1 MKKIAKILLAFVFCL
16 ALVSLTFAV
25 TYTAMAQRI
34 GRPSAAAQKA
44 EEVYEYLD
52 AYFIGDLDE
61 DAIDDAIGAAMVSAT
76 GDRWSYYISAE
87 DYGAHQDQLE
97 NAYVG
102 VGMTVQ
108 LQEDGFYVTQ
118 VEQDGP
124 AAQAGILPGDRIDSV
139 DGASCGEMTMEEL
152 RRAVRGEAGTQVV
165 IAMEREGQT
174 LEFTITRQQLQT
186 KVVDYTLLDSGVG
199 YIQIYNFDGGCAE
212 NAIAAVEELTRQGAK
227 ALLFDVRNDPGGLKS
242 ELVELLDYL
251 LPEGVLFRSVNY
263 AGEEK
268 TDYSDASCVSLPM
281 AVLVNEDSYSAAEF
295 FAAALREYG
304 VAQVFGAQTCG
315 KGYFQVALQL
325 SDGSALNLSIG
336 KYYTPNGVSLADAG
350 GLVPDES
357 VELTQEQKTALLA
370 GTLEKQD
377 DPQLQAA
384 EHYLEKELE
393 SEQ

>member
-1 MKKIAKILLAFVFCL
+1 MKKIAKILLGFVFCL

-165 IAMEREGQT
+165 LAMEREGQT

-212 NAIAAVEELTRQGAK
+212 NAIAAVEDLTRQGAK

-384 EHYLEKELE
+384 ERYLEKELE